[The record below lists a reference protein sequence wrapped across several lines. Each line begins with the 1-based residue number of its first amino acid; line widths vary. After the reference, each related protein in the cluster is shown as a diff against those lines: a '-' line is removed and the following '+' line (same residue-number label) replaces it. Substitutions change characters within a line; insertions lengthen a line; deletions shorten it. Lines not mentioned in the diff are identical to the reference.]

1 MADRCENCGAE
12 THFGNRL
19 CDYCHSEVAG
29 SVDCPNCGKVT
40 ERIGHLCLSCSAL
53 VETRT
58 KHLM

>member
-40 ERIGHLCLSCSAL
+40 E
-53 VETRT
+53 